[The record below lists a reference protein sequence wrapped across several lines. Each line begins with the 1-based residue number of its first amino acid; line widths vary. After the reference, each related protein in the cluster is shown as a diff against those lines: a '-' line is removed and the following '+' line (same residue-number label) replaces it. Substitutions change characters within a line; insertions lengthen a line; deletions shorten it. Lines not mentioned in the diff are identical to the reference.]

1 MTIVSLFCEIDDFL
15 IVYEKYKSA
24 HQLPASQCPEK
35 RGRSRTL
42 HPSEVMTILILF
54 HQSRYQTLKDYYEKH
69 VRHYLRWAFPNLVIY
84 NRRIL
89 THKVFAEQA
98 SLSKYSVGWFYQI
111 NAECAYGIQR
121 VQTSFEYQHIW
132 RTFGY

>member
-54 HQSRYQTLKDYYEKH
+54 HQSRYQTLKDYSGLTQYPFSKQ
-69 VRHYLRWAFPNLVIY
+69 VI
-84 NRRIL
+84 L
-89 THKVFAEQA
+89 AV
-98 SLSKYSVGWFYQI
+98 SVE
-111 NAECAYGIQR
+111 N
-121 VQTSFEYQHIW
+121 QH
-132 RTFGY
+132 TVHF